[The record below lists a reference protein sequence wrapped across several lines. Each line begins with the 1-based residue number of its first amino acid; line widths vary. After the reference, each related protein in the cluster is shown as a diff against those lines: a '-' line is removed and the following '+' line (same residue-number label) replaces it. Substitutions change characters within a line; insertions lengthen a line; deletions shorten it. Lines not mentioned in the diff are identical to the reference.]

1 MKLERGWRLLGLIFL
16 GVYLVFSL
24 GPIVWVAISSFK
36 THYQTLVMPPTII
49 FKPTV
54 TAYKNVFLG
63 GMGEVFLNST
73 KVAIIDITIAMLL
86 GIPAA
91 YSLARFKSK
100 VTENIGFW
108 LLSLRMAPAFGVVIP
123 IYILMQRLRLLD
135 TTLAVNAA
143 HLLIN
148 VPFAVWL
155 LKGYIEEIPIEIEE
169 SALVDGATRFQA
181 LIRIILPISMPM
193 VVTVII
199 LIFLFSW
206 NELFFAFVL
215 TSSEGM
221 TVPVLVASLAG
232 SMTFNW
238 PLLCA
243 ISVCAMIPAFLF
255 AFVVQRHIVRGLTFG
270 AIK

>member
-206 NELFFAFVL
+206 NELFFSFVL

-232 SMTFNW
+232 SLTFNW
-238 PLLCA
+238 LLLCA

>member
-1 MKLERGWRLLGLIFL
+1 MKMERKWKFL
-16 GVYLVFSL
+16 GVIFLSIYLLFSL
-24 GPIVWVAISSFK
+24 GPIVWVTISSFK
-36 THYQTLVMPPTII
+36 THYQTLVMPPTIV
-49 FKPTV
+49 FRPTI
-54 TAYKNVFLG
+54 TAYKNVLFG
-63 GMGEVFLNST
+63 GMGRVFLNST
-73 KVAIIDITIAMLL
+73 KVAAIDIAIAMLL

-91 YSLARFKSK
+91 YSLARFKSR

-108 LLSLRMAPAFGVVIP
+108 LLSLRMAPAFGVVVP

-155 LKGYIEEIPIEIEE
+155 MKGYIEEIPIEIEE

-181 LIRIILPISMPM
+181 LIRIILPISIPM
-193 VVTVII
+193 VVTTII
-199 LIFLFSW
+199 LVFLFSW

-243 ISVCAMIPAFLF
+243 ISVCAMVPAFLF